1 MRVGKWVSFDEQMV
15 KCTALFSRG
24 IQRYNPLKP
33 IKHGEFFLHKQIGEA
48 MYPPQHHV
56 KSEKNMGSEPS

>member
-33 IKHGEFFLHKQIGEA
+33 IKHGIKCWAACCVSGYCYVSCVDGGFTGD
-48 MYPPQHHV
+48 
-56 KSEKNMGSEPS
+56 

>member
-1 MRVGKWVSFDEQMV
+1 MV

-33 IKHGEFFLHKQIGEA
+33 IKHGIKCWAACCVSGYCYVSCVDGGFTGD
-48 MYPPQHHV
+48 
-56 KSEKNMGSEPS
+56 